1 MLKTEKF
8 YSKTN
13 ALKDTNFDFAG
24 YVRTLV
30 RNTELARMQ
39 DKKSFKDGKKAL
51 EDAHVDIDVMTCDVK
66 IINEVLGVDA
76 GQFIKDR
83 EEIIALKEEIASL
96 PITIDKVTALCPTD
110 RVHITLMAHAIYK
123 SVQLDI
129 DIFDTEK
136 GGVDISK
143 AVQAYYSKGSMKD
156 LKDALR
162 PVFNKLIGSE
172 GDYFYGIKT
181 KKSDFTDKDLRNF
194 LAPFGGSAKRQ
205 QTKSK
210 KDGVE
215 TIIFK
220 DFNYTDKSGNKKVQI
235 SAFTTLCA
243 IVLDN
248 ASKHEVIKPEEK
260 KVETKQDNS

>member
-1 MLKTEKF
+1 MLKSEKF

-30 RNTELARMQ
+30 RTTELSRMQ
-39 DKKSFKDGKKAL
+39 DKKSFKDGKKAI
-51 EDAHVDIDVMTCDVK
+51 EDAHAHIDVLTCEES
-66 IINEVLGVDA
+66 IINTVLGVDA

-83 EEIIALKEEIASL
+83 NEVVALKEEVASL
-96 PITIDKVTALCPTD
+96 PISIEHVTALCPTD
-110 RVHITLMAHAIYK
+110 KVHITLMAHAIYK
-123 SVQLDI
+123 NVQLDA

-143 AVQAYYSKGSMKD
+143 AVQAYYNKGSIKD

-181 KKSDFTDKDLRNF
+181 KKSDFTEKDLRNF
-194 LAPFGGSAKRQ
+194 LASFGGSAKREQ
-205 QTKSK
+205 VKSK

-215 TIIFK
+215 TITFK

-243 IVLDN
+243 VVLDN
-248 ASKHEVIKPEEK
+248 ASKHDVIKPEEEK
-260 KVETKQDNS
+260 KEETK

>member
-1 MLKTEKF
+1 MLKSEKF
-8 YSKTN
+8 YCKTN
-13 ALKDTNFDFAG
+13 SLKDKNFDFG
-24 YVRTLV
+24 GHVRTSV
-30 RNTELARMQ
+30 RNKELSVLQ
-39 DKKSFKDGKKAL
+39 DKKTYKDSKKAL
-51 EDAHVDIDVMTCDVK
+51 EDAHADIDILTCDES
-66 IINEVLGVDA
+66 IINTVLKNDA

-83 EEIIALKEEIASL
+83 NEVVALKEEIASL
-96 PITIDKVTALCPTD
+96 PITIDQVTALCPTD

-123 SVQLDI
+123 NVQLDA

-143 AVQAYYSKGSMKD
+143 AVQAYYSKGSIKD

-194 LAPFGGSAKRQ
+194 LAPFGGSAKRE

-215 TIIFK
+215 TITFK

-235 SAFTTLCA
+235 AAFTTLCA
-243 IVLDN
+243 VVLDN
-248 ASKHEVIKPEEK
+248 ASKHEVIKPEEEK
-260 KVETKQDNS
+260 KKETK

>member
-1 MLKTEKF
+1 MLKSEKF
-8 YSKTN
+8 FMKTT
-13 ALKDTNFDFAG
+13 ALKDKNFKFPD

-30 RNTELARMQ
+30 RNKELSVLL
-39 DKKSFKDGKKAL
+39 DKKSYKDGKKAL
-51 EDAHVDIDVMTCDVK
+51 EDAHADIDVMTCDTS
-66 IINEVLGVDA
+66 IINQVLKNDA

-83 EEIIALKEEIASL
+83 DDVVALKKEIASL
-96 PITIDKVTALCPTD
+96 PITIDQVTALCPTD

-123 SVQLDI
+123 NVQLDA

-143 AVQAYYSKGSMKD
+143 AVKAYYNKGNMKD

-172 GDYFYGIKT
+172 GEHFYGIKT

-194 LAPFGGSAKRQ
+194 LAAFGGSAKREQ
-205 QTKSK
+205 SKSK

-215 TIIFK
+215 TIKFS
-220 DFNYTDKSGNKKVQI
+220 DFNYTDKSSNKKVQI
-235 SAFTTLCA
+235 AAFTTLCA
-243 IVLDN
+243 VVLDN
-248 ASKHEVIKPEEK
+248 ASKHEVIKPEITEEN
-260 KVETKQDNS
+260 ETK

>member
-1 MLKTEKF
+1 MLNSNKF

-13 ALKDTNFDFAG
+13 ALKDTTFDFGG

-30 RNTELARMQ
+30 RNTELSRML
-39 DKKSFKDGKKAL
+39 DKKSYKDGKKAL
-51 EDAHVDIDVMTCDVK
+51 EDAHADIDVLTCEADIVNK
-66 IINEVLGVDA
+66 TLGNDA

-83 EEIIALKEEIASL
+83 EEIIALKDEVATLL
-96 PITIDKVTALCPTD
+96 PIDSVTSLCPTD

-123 SVQLDI
+123 NVQLDA

-143 AVQAYYSKGSMKD
+143 AVQAYYTNGSMKA

-194 LAPFGGSAKRQ
+194 LASFGGSAKRE
-205 QTKSK
+205 QTKTK

-215 TIIFK
+215 VVKFS

-243 IVLDN
+243 VVLDN
-248 ASKHEVIKPEEK
+248 ASKHEVIKPETTEK
-260 KVETKQDNS
+260 ETETK

>member
-1 MLKTEKF
+1 MLKSEKF

-24 YVRTLV
+24 HVRTLV
-30 RNTELARMQ
+30 RNTELSRMQ
-39 DKKSFKDGKKAL
+39 EKKSFKDGKKAL
-51 EDAHVDIDVMTCDVK
+51 EDAHADIDVMTCDTS
-66 IINEVLGVDA
+66 IINQTLGNDA

-83 EEIIALKEEIASL
+83 EEIIALKDEIATLL
-96 PITIDKVTALCPTD
+96 PNDNVTALCPTD

-143 AVQAYYSKGSMKD
+143 AIQAYYSKGSIKD

-194 LAPFGGSAKRQ
+194 LAPFGGSAKREQ
-205 QTKSK
+205 VKSK

-215 TIIFK
+215 TITFK

-235 SAFTTLCA
+235 AAFTTLCA
-243 IVLDN
+243 VVLDN
-248 ASKHEVIKPEEK
+248 ASKHDVIKPEEEK
-260 KVETKQDNS
+260 KEETK